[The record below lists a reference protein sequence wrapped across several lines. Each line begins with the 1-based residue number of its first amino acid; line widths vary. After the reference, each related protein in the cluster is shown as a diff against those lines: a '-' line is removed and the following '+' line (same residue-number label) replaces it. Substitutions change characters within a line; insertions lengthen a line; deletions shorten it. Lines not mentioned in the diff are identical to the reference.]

1 MSIINNA
8 LTGALAAQ
16 VALNTTSQN
25 VANVKTP
32 GYTRQGILLSALPP
46 GAGPRSAGSGVE
58 VSALLRFSD
67 GYKSQQM
74 WRAASDLGQRTL
86 AQPYLT
92 QLEQVM
98 GDDASSISSGLDD
111 FFKAL
116 NAVSVDPTSTP
127 LRQQVITTANSMAQR
142 VNSINN
148 VMSNQRLSVQQ
159 QRTATVPQINVL
171 SQNIA
176 TLNQKIASAQS
187 TGTNTSALM
196 DARDQ
201 AIDSL
206 AGLVGVEVIDQPDGS
221 RNVSLR
227 SGQPLVLGG
236 TASALKV
243 QNNANGTQSLQL
255 TFANQAFSLDGVSLG
270 GQLGGLNDFENNVLL
285 PLQQSV
291 SDIAAQL
298 ASKMNAQLALG
309 FAMDGTAGGPL
320 FDYDP
325 TSSSGMLK
333 LNGTATAANLGFS
346 ADGTPGNSGNLQKII
361 ALKSQPIAVSSIG
374 NVLLGDADTQI
385 VGKLG
390 VDSQQNQSLLT
401 TATTVRNQAVDD
413 WKSTSGVNSD
423 EEAISL
429 VEYQKMYQANMK
441 VISVANSLFDATLA
455 MMG

>member
-32 GYTRQGILLSALPP
+32 GYTRQGVLLSALPP
-46 GAGPRSAGSGVE
+46 GVGPRSAGSGVE
-58 VSALLRFSD
+58 VSSLLRFSD

-98 GDDASSISSGLDD
+98 GDDASSISSGMDD

-142 VNSINN
+142 INSINN

-159 QRTATVPQINVL
+159 QRTATIPQINVL
-171 SQNIA
+171 AQNIA

-196 DARDQ
+196 DTRDK
-201 AIDSL
+201 AIDSM
-206 AGLVGVEVIDQPDGS
+206 ASLVGVEVIDQPDGS

-227 SGQPLVLGG
+227 SGQPLVVGG
-236 TASALKV
+236 TASALAV

-255 TFANQAFSLDGVSLG
+255 KFANQSFNLDGIQLG

-298 ASKMNAQLALG
+298 STKVNAQLALG

-320 FDYDP
+320 FVYDP
-325 TSSSGMLK
+325 TSSGGMLK
-333 LNGTATAANLGFS
+333 LDATATATNLGFS
-346 ADGTPGNSGNLQKII
+346 ADGTPGNSSNLQKII
-361 ALKSQPIAVSSIG
+361 DLKNQPINVSSIG
-374 NVLLGDADTQI
+374 NVLMGDADTQI

-390 VDSQQNQSLLT
+390 VDSQQNQSLLA

-413 WKSTSGVNSD
+413 WNSTSGVNSD

>member
-32 GYTRQGILLSALPP
+32 GYTRQGVLLSALPP
-46 GAGPRSAGSGVE
+46 GAGPRSAGTGVE
-58 VSALLRFSD
+58 VSSLLRFSD

-74 WRAASDLGQRTL
+74 WRAASDLGQRSL
-86 AQPYLT
+86 PQPYLT

-98 GDDASSISSGLDD
+98 GNDASSISSGMDD

-127 LRQQVITTANSMAQR
+127 LRQQVLTTANSMAQR
-142 VNSINN
+142 INSINN
-148 VMSNQRLSVQQ
+148 VMSNQRLSIQQ
-159 QRTATVPQINVL
+159 QRTATIPQINVL
-171 SQNIA
+171 TQNIA

-187 TGTNTSALM
+187 NGTNTSALM
-196 DARDQ
+196 DTRDQ

-206 AGLVGVEVIDQPDGS
+206 ASLVGLEVIDQPNGT
-221 RNVSLR
+221 RNVSLS
-227 SGQPLVLGG
+227 SGQPLVVGG
-236 TASALKV
+236 TASTMSVTGLASG
-243 QNNANGTQSLQL
+243 AQSLQL
-255 TFANQAFSLDGVSLG
+255 SFANQTFSLDGMNLG
-270 GQLGGLNDFENNVLL
+270 GQLGGLSDFENNVLL

-291 SDIAAQL
+291 SDIASQL
-298 ASKMNAQLALG
+298 ATNVNAQLALG
-309 FAMDGTAGGPL
+309 YGMGGAAGGAL
-320 FDYDP
+320 FVYDP

-333 LNGTATAANLGFS
+333 LDSTATAANLGFS

-361 ALKSQPIAVSSIG
+361 DLKNQPITVTSIG
-374 NVLLGDADTQI
+374 SVIMGDADTQI

-390 VDSQQNQSLLT
+390 VDSQQNQSLLA
-401 TATTVRNQAVDD
+401 TATTVRNQSVDD
-413 WKSTSGVNSD
+413 WSSTSGVNSD
-423 EEAISL
+423 EEAINL